1 MIIIFIKQYILKFV
15 FQIFRLFK
23 KKLNSLMVHLFS
35 INIFKIY
42 RFICSIILLLTDTV
56 IYTPKSLSVISF
68 NKIIKFIFSA
78 NLPHGLT
85 VCTT

>member
-15 FQIFRLFK
+15 LQIFRLFK
-23 KKLNSLMVHLFS
+23 KKNSLMVHLFS

-42 RFICSIILLLTDTV
+42 RFICSIILLLTDTT
-56 IYTPKSLSVISF
+56 IYTPKSLPLINF
-68 NKIIKFIFSA
+68 NKIIKFIFNA
-78 NLPHGLT
+78 NLPHRLT